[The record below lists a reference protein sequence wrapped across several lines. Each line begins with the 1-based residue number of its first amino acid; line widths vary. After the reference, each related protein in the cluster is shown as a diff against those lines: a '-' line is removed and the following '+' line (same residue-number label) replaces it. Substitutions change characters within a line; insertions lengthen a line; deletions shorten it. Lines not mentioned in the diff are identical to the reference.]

1 MIWIFTLAMV
11 VKSMTNVYYTMYH
24 FLLLQDFDK
33 ISNFISSNFSTEL
46 EEVELSVKGWNWGS
60 THFTGQSYG

>member
-11 VKSMTNVYYTMYH
+11 VKSMTNAYYTMYH